1 MVFYYADNGHLDIIN
16 FDLFAFFD
24 SLLVHTLSDFLF
36 DLSNSGIVAVLERYS
51 DIYDGLAEVKRVVA
65 DAEHRL
71 LSWLARDRYTE
82 NIIGVKRDRDMATER
97 AINARFQLSIE

>member
-1 MVFYYADNGHLDIIN
+1 MNFALQCHQFIVLLQVAYFKVTARHHLDLVVFYYADNGHLDIIN

-24 SLLVHTLSDFLF
+24 GLLVHTLSDFLF

-65 DAEHRL
+65 NAEHRL
-71 LSWLARDRYTE
+71 LS
-82 NIIGVKRDRDMATER
+82 
-97 AINARFQLSIE
+97 